1 VAEGLGAACLPL
13 HDEPPGVVDGHRP
26 CGVALAASADRHPV
40 AGHKAPGAVLV
51 QTVEVRAE
59 GQQLAGDLSRQRS
72 PAHRRRPAG
81 VEAARDGPQ
90 LLGPVLRAGGEV
102 EANTRHQPFQLAAL
116 KVGPGLGQDAADLF
130 AVVVKVVDPLDAQL
144 QPAELLHG
152 PADGHRR
159 ADGDGLRLGHGQA
172 GPQHQREIDALS
184 RRAFKPPPQPS
195 PARRLL
201 AGKHHRA
208 MRRTLKGQRLGG
220 AVGAFQRVV
229 EEDGR
234 VILPHRLGTE
244 GVAPRQ
250 PIAPPGGSFQRIAL
264 RRQRGGGLVDGG
276 AAHAQLP
283 GQLLA
288 RDALALRGGKGR
300 QEGLFC
306 GRGHRISSFWCV
318 IRAFYHIFKN
328 FPTILQVFAPL
339 SRMDRQS
346 A

>member
-1 VAEGLGAACLPL
+1 
-13 HDEPPGVVDGHRP
+13 
-26 CGVALAASADRHPV
+26 
-40 AGHKAPGAVLV
+40 
-51 QTVEVRAE
+51 
-59 GQQLAGDLSRQRS
+59 
-72 PAHRRRPAG
+72 
-81 VEAARDGPQ
+81 
-90 LLGPVLRAGGEV
+90 
-102 EANTRHQPFQLAAL
+102 
-116 KVGPGLGQDAADLF
+116 
-130 AVVVKVVDPLDAQL
+130 
-144 QPAELLHG
+144 
-152 PADGHRR
+152 
-159 ADGDGLRLGHGQA
+159 
-172 GPQHQREIDALS
+172 
-184 RRAFKPPPQPS
+184 
-195 PARRLL
+195 
-201 AGKHHRA
+201 

-306 GRGHRISSFWCV
+306 GRGHRISSFLVCN
-318 IRAFYHIFKN
+318 KS
-328 FPTILQVFAPL
+328 ILPHFQKFSHDFAGFCPAV
-339 SRMDRQS
+339 SYG
-346 A
+346 